1 MDPRPTISVLVIDD
15 SAHNRRMLTQL
26 LQSEPDIQVVE
37 WAVDGEEGLRKV
49 LELRP
54 DVVTVDLEMP
64 RLGGYTFL
72 RLLRN
77 AAPTPVIVISSYSH
91 KADVFKALELG
102 AFDFIAKPQ
111 KLTPEVR
118 ESLRA
123 ELVEKVRAAR
133 LVRRAGAR
141 RGADLAPREPPPPK
155 GPQEVPLVV
164 AVAASTGGPPAVQRL
179 LEALAVEPTPCV
191 LVCQHMPA
199 QFTKAFAERLDRIG
213 PFNVTEAAE
222 GDRLIAGHVY
232 IAPGGR
238 HMTVEER
245 DGAVVLK
252 VAPQGEKDRYAPSAD
267 RLFSS
272 VARTLG
278 SRSLAVVLTGMG
290 ADGAA
295 GAREVHQA
303 GGEVWAESE
312 ETAVVFG
319 MPQEAIATG
328 LVRRVLPLGEMGPA
342 LVSFVRRRR

>member
-1 MDPRPTISVLVIDD
+1 MDPRPSISVLVIDD
-15 SAHNRRMLTQL
+15 SAHNRRLLTQL
-26 LQSEPDIQVVE
+26 LQSEPDIEVVDS
-37 WAVDGEEGLRKV
+37 AVDGEEGLRKV
-49 LELRP
+49 IELRP
-54 DVVTVDLEMP
+54 DVVTADLEMP

-111 KLTPEVR
+111 KLTAEVR

-141 RGADLAPREPPPPK
+141 RGPGPAVKEAPPVK
-155 GPQEVPLVV
+155 GPQEAPCVV

-179 LEALAVEPTPCV
+179 LEALAVEPSPCV

-222 GDRLIAGHVY
+222 GDPVVPGHVY

-238 HMTVEER
+238 HMVVEEKN
-245 DGAVVLK
+245 GGLVLK
-252 VAPQGEKDRYAPSAD
+252 VTPQAEKDRYAPSAD

-272 VARTLG
+272 VARLLG
-278 SRSLAVVLTGMG
+278 SKSLVVVLTGMG
-290 ADGAA
+290 ADGAS
-295 GAREVHQA
+295 GVREVHQA

-328 LVRRVLPLGEMGPA
+328 AVRRVLPLGEIGPA
-342 LVSFVRRRR
+342 LVAFARRRR